1 MTGFWHL
8 PIRTGSPRR
17 LSRSLLGVT
26 LVFSLAA
33 ALSGSASAGQ
43 VPAKAPVQP
52 QAQSQPKAQPQPRT
66 QPQSITF
73 GDWVVECVAGN
84 DGTQHCLLRQT
95 LTDDQGRK
103 IVEFIAANNGG
114 KPYLEVS
121 APLGLSIPYGI
132 TLRVPEKNEFKM
144 QLVEC
149 APTGCRAV
157 VPIDDKVI
165 AKLKA
170 ARTMEVMFQDSKS
183 GKVLTITGSLKG
195 FPQGIAVMLAA
206 S

>member
-1 MTGFWHL
+1 MA
-8 PIRTGSPRR
+8 
-17 LSRSLLGVT
+17 
-26 LVFSLAA
+26 LVFLAA

-43 VPAKAPVQP
+43 APAKAPPQP
-52 QAQSQPKAQPQPRT
+52 QESQANAQPQPQA

-103 IVEFIAANNGG
+103 IVEFIAAKSGG

-144 QLVEC
+144 QLLEC

-165 AKLKA
+165 
-170 ARTMEVMFQDSKS
+170 
-183 GKVLTITGSLKG
+183 
-195 FPQGIAVMLAA
+195 
-206 S
+206 

>member
-1 MTGFWHL
+1 MTGFRHF
-8 PIRTGSPRR
+8 PIRTRAPRR
-17 LSRSLLGVT
+17 VSRSLLGVA
-26 LVFSLAA
+26 LVFSMPA
-33 ALSGSASAGQ
+33 ALSGPASAGQ
-43 VPAKAPVQP
+43 ARAKAPLQP
-52 QAQSQPKAQPQPRT
+52 QAQSQPKAHPLPRA

-103 IVEFIAANNGG
+103 IVEFIAAKSDG

-132 TLRVPEKNEFKM
+132 TLRAPEKNEFKM
-144 QLVEC
+144 QLLEC

-165 AKLKA
+165 ATLKA

-195 FPQGIAVMLAA
+195 FAQGIAVVLAA

>member
-1 MTGFWHL
+1 MA
-8 PIRTGSPRR
+8 
-17 LSRSLLGVT
+17 
-26 LVFSLAA
+26 LVFSMPA
-33 ALSGSASAGQ
+33 ALSGPASAGQ
-43 VPAKAPVQP
+43 ARAKAPLQP
-52 QAQSQPKAQPQPRT
+52 QAQSQPKAHPLPRA

-103 IVEFIAANNGG
+103 IVEFIAAKSDG

-132 TLRVPEKNEFKM
+132 TLRAPEKNEFKM
-144 QLVEC
+144 QLLEC

-165 AKLKA
+165 ATLKA

-195 FPQGIAVMLAA
+195 FAQGIAVVLAA

>member
-1 MTGFWHL
+1 MTGFRIF
-8 PIRTGSPRR
+8 PFVPGAPRR
-17 LSRSLLGVT
+17 VSRSILGVA
-26 LVFSLAA
+26 LVLSLAA
-33 ALSGSASAGQ
+33 ALSGPASAGQ
-43 VPAKAPVQP
+43 AREKVPLQP
-52 QAQSQPKAQPQPRT
+52 QAQSQPKAHPLPRA

-84 DGTQHCLLRQT
+84 DSTQHCLLRQT

-103 IVEFIAANNGG
+103 IVEFIAAKSDG
-114 KPYLEVS
+114 KSYLEVS

-132 TLRVPEKNEFKM
+132 TLRVPEKNELKM
-144 QLVEC
+144 QLLEC

-170 ARTMEVMFQDSKS
+170 ARTMKVMFQDSKS
-183 GKVLTITGSLKG
+183 GKVLTINGSLKG
-195 FPQGIAVMLAA
+195 FAQGIAVVLAA